1 VPFSPITL
9 SPSIR
14 NSSGVYLSGSNV
26 APPHGRHSIFDY
38 QPGGV
43 TMPSS
48 VSQATAEIVA
58 NQSQDYVDEQLLEYQ
73 NQIAQ
78 LQGRTIYKTKLTH
91 IFEILKV

>member
-1 VPFSPITL
+1 
-9 SPSIR
+9 
-14 NSSGVYLSGSNV
+14 
-26 APPHGRHSIFDY
+26 
-38 QPGGV
+38 
-43 TMPSS
+43 MPSS